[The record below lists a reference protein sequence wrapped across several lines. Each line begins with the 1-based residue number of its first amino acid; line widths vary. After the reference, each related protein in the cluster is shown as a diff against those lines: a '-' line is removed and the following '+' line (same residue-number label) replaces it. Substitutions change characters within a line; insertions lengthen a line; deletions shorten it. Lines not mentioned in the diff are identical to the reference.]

1 MHINLLNSNRFYS
14 SNKVYHKFQEIYL
27 FWSHFL
33 YKLLL
38 DFTESDDRCVDFTE
52 IQDRL
57 HFFFLYF
64 ETGEKVSLNILR
76 RVFLILRGKSQYSKV
91 TKQWVWKPI
100 KVEKERSYLQ
110 PTVRDVI
117 AMRKTS
123 AMYPPLPDIP
133 SLPRNIVP
141 IESPSISTLK
151 QVRSRFSSDHSKSTL
166 QIKTAIFIATY

>member
-1 MHINLLNSNRFYS
+1 MISQ
-14 SNKVYHKFQEIYL
+14 KVTTGVLISQKF
-27 FWSHFL
+27 
-33 YKLLL
+33 
-38 DFTESDDRCVDFTE
+38 TTGCM
-52 IQDRL
+52 
-57 HFFFLYF
+57 FFCISRR
-64 ETGEKVSLNILR
+64 GEKVSLNILR

-123 AMYPPLPDIP
+123 AMYLDIP

>member
-1 MHINLLNSNRFYS
+1 MLSQ
-14 SNKVYHKFQEIYL
+14 KVTTGVLISQKF
-27 FWSHFL
+27 
-33 YKLLL
+33 
-38 DFTESDDRCVDFTE
+38 TTGCM
-52 IQDRL
+52 
-57 HFFFLYF
+57 FFCISRR
-64 ETGEKVSLNILR
+64 GEKVSLNILR
-76 RVFLILRGKSQYSKV
+76 RVFLILRGKSQNSKV

-123 AMYPPLPDIP
+123 AMYPLPDIP

-166 QIKTAIFIATY
+166 QIKTAIFKTAIFICLKNII